1 MLNSVAPNKIV
12 PPGGS
17 RRAGL
22 LLALLLG
29 VAGCSS
35 APPPPPR
42 LSPPLPDAPLDL
54 TQFTTKPCDL
64 MTSHQLTMFF
74 VSNQGTASPV
84 AGKTTC
90 TWIPHDTKAL
100 TYVASVDTTSGG
112 IEALYHRRAAVANF
126 APVFVHS
133 YPGVHRDDHD
143 GHCTVETGVADDT
156 LLNVTVTATDPKLE
170 AYGDPCYEA
179 DRFAGIMVAYQANRA
194 P

>member
-1 MLNSVAPNKIV
+1 MAPDKIV
-12 PPGGS
+12 PPHGS

-22 LLALLLG
+22 LLAFLLG

-64 MTSHQLTMFF
+64 MTRQQLVTFF
-74 VSNQGTASPV
+74 VTSQGTASS
-84 AGKTTC
+84 ATGKTAC

-100 TYVASVDTTSGG
+100 TYIASVDTTSGG
-112 IEALYHRRAAVANF
+112 LEALYHHRAAVPGF

-143 GHCTVETGVADDT
+143 GHCTVETGVAEDT
-156 LLNVTVTATDPKLE
+156 LLNVTVTATDPKLD
-170 AYGDPCYEA
+170 AYSDPCYEA